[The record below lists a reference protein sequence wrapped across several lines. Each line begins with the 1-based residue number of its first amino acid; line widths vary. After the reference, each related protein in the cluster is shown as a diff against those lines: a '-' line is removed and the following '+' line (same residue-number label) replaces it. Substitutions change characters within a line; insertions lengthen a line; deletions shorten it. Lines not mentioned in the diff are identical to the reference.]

1 MLPYCQFCNEPK
13 PPKQLAVI
21 QERYQIDGISLWENP
36 KTACVDC
43 RNKMSGKWRY
53 YTKELQR
60 IDRI

>member
-13 PPKQLAVI
+13 PPDKLAVI

-36 KTACVDC
+36 KTACEDC
-43 RNKMSGKWRY
+43 RNKMAGRWRY
-53 YTKELQR
+53 YTRELQR